1 MCFFMNLDQ
10 YRDYCLSK
18 KAVTEHFPFD
28 NDTLVFKV
36 LGKMFA
42 LASLKQ
48 WEEGNAFINL
58 KCHPEYAQELR
69 ATYESIQPGY
79 HMHKQQWN
87 SVYIHSGELSINLIK
102 ELIDHSYDM
111 VVLSMTKKMRE
122 ELKAL

>member
-1 MCFFMNLDQ
+1 MNIDQ
-10 YRDYCLSK
+10 YRNYCLSK

-48 WEEGNAFINL
+48 WEEGHAFINL
-58 KCHPEYAQELR
+58 KCNPEYAQELR

-87 SVYIHSGELSINLIK
+87 SVYIHSGELSISLIK

-111 VVLSMTKKMRE
+111 VVKSMTKKMRE

>member
-1 MCFFMNLDQ
+1 MNIEQ

-42 LASLKQ
+42 LASLKK

-58 KCHPEYAQELR
+58 KCDPEYAQELR
-69 ATYESIQPGY
+69 ADYESIKPGY

-87 SVYIHSGELSINLIK
+87 SVYLNNGELSPKLIT

-111 VVLSMTKKMRE
+111 VVKSMSKKKQQ
-122 ELKAL
+122 ELKEL

>member
-1 MCFFMNLDQ
+1 M
-10 YRDYCLSK
+10 SK

-42 LASLKQ
+42 LASLKK
-48 WEEGNAFINL
+48 WEQGEGFINL
-58 KCHPEYAQELR
+58 KCDPAYAQELR
-69 ATYESIQPGY
+69 AKYDSIQPGY

-87 SVYIHSGELSINLIK
+87 SVYIHTGELSPKLIF

-111 VVLSMTKKMRE
+111 VVNGMSKKMRDT
-122 ELKAL
+122 LL

>member
-1 MCFFMNLDQ
+1 MNIED
-10 YRDYCLSK
+10 YRTYCLSK

-42 LASLKQ
+42 LASLKR
-48 WEEGNAFINL
+48 WENGEGFINL
-58 KCHPEYAQELR
+58 KCNLEYAQELR
-69 ATYESIQPGY
+69 AEYESIKEGY

-87 SVYIHSGELSINLIK
+87 SVYIHTGELSPTLIM

-111 VVLSMTKKMRE
+111 VVKGLPKKLRE
-122 ELKAL
+122 TLN